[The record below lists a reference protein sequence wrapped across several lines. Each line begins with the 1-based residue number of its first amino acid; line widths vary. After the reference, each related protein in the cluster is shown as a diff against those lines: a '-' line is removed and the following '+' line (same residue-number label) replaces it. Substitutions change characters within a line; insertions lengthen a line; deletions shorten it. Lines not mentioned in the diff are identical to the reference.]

1 MITLLSRLFI
11 KDAAAYNE
19 PAVRQHYGFLC
30 SLAGIFLNLLLFGF
44 KLLCGML
51 SASVAITADAFNNL
65 SDAGSS
71 LITLIGFRLSGQK
84 PDAEH
89 PFGHGRMEYIS
100 GLIVSFA
107 ILLMGFELAKSSLAK
122 IIHPGEILASPVIF
136 LVLGCSVL
144 VKLYM
149 YLYNHQI
156 GLKIDSTSM
165 QATAKDSLSDA
176 ISTGIVL
183 LATLIGSLTG
193 LKLDG
198 YLGLLVSVLI
208 LFTGYTSVKDTI
220 SPLLG
225 QPPKKEFVREIEK
238 IVLSS
243 PSILGIHDLLVH
255 DYGPGRC
262 MISLHAEVDAHSD
275 LLAIH
280 DEIDNVERTLVDRL
294 GCPATIHM
302 DPIVTDDAQTTR
314 LYHEV
319 RDMVH
324 AVDPSLSMHD
334 FRMVKG
340 PTHTNLVFD
349 VVVPF
354 HSPLSDSEVRR
365 QLQSKVQ
372 SLPGG
377 AYYAVI
383 DIDRSYV

>member
-1 MITLLSRLFI
+1 MITLLSRLVL

-19 PAVRQHYGFLC
+19 PAVRQRCGFLC

-107 ILLMGFELAKSSLAK
+107 ILLMGFELAKSSLEK
-122 IIHPGEILASPVIF
+122 ILHPGEILTSPVIF
-136 LVLGCSVL
+136 LILGCSVL

-176 ISTGIVL
+176 LSTGIVL
-183 LATLIGSLTG
+183 LATLISSLTG

-198 YLGLLVSVLI
+198 FLGLLVSVLI

-314 LYHEV
+314 LYHAV

-354 HSPLSDSEVRR
+354 HSSLSDSEVRR